1 MCRKPFGSGGKRVA
15 GARPKRPLATSSATI
30 SRMKS
35 RRGDDG
41 GEGEADSIRSDT
53 ALAEGVR
60 LL

>member
-1 MCRKPFGSGGKRVA
+1 
-15 GARPKRPLATSSATI
+15 
-30 SRMKS
+30 MKS
-35 RRGDDG
+35 RRGDDV